1 VLEFAPMNDN
11 LPVPVPVRAAGA
23 DAVALASRPVEMAAF
38 ALLVRVVLQRFAAKC
53 LDAKIPADVRFAASL
68 DEAAREG
75 AALLDRVAAGEPG
88 AMQLL
93 QRSLARFAAAR
104 SDIDSWFARTGTL
117 PWTWEE
123 AAEAAD
129 VQFPRVAASADS
141 GRSRIRSVVEALSS
155 YSEWFDGPDSAV
167 GTANV
172 ATILLERLQGAVMVR
187 LFSLDGVAPRRVA
200 RPGAGQASVS
210 SAAGARAKD
219 SAPADPAEPPRCPK
233 CGAPMRKRVKRDT
246 GEEFWGCSAYAS
258 GCRGTRSIS

>member
-1 VLEFAPMNDN
+1 MNDN

-38 ALLVRVVLQRFAAKC
+38 ALLVRVILQRFAGKC
-53 LDAKIPADVRFAASL
+53 LNPKIDADVRFSASL

-104 SDIDSWFARTGTL
+104 SDVDSWFACSGNL
-117 PWTWEE
+117 PWSWE
-123 AAEAAD
+123 AAADAAD
-129 VQFPRVAASADS
+129 VQFPRLTACADPGRMRIESVIKAVA
-141 GRSRIRSVVEALSS
+141 S
-155 YSEWFDGPDSAV
+155 YAQWLESEDPVD
-167 GTANV
+167 TANV
-172 ATILLERLQGAVMVR
+172 ALLLLDRLQAAVMVR
-187 LFSLDGVAPRRVA
+187 LFSLDGVAPRRIA
-200 RPGAGQASVS
+200 RPGAGRGTPASAS
-210 SAAGARAKD
+210 SRGDSASAE
-219 SAPADPAEPPRCPK
+219 SAPANPPEPPRCPK

-246 GEEFWGCSAYAS
+246 GEEFWGCSAYAT